1 MILEKK
7 WTFFTSCSPLGR
19 VINSLVPHRL
29 GIAWRSV
36 CSFSPPPPAAIK
48 YSYVHSSKPDQL
60 LSCSDFAAVLGMC
73 SGGCKGGFFQP
84 RITSLLCN
92 YITQPLR
99 TCTASAS
106 VAARN
111 WPKWCAQVLRAGGV
125 GKREH
130 RSGFFWCGSGLIQG
144 CERWSPH
151 KKNFPLD
158 YRKILILATNRCKTT
173 CSSNGRTKKKKN
185 TKNTR

>member
-1 MILEKK
+1 MQVTKCESSQLRKRIFPGTRARLFCCSWVAVLLVVPPFPGMLRKEHDFREKMD
-7 WTFFTSCSPLGR
+7 FFYFLLPSRSRYQQPRTTQAWYR
-19 VINSLVPHRL
+19 VEKRVQLL
-29 GIAWRSV
+29 
-36 CSFSPPPPAAIK
+36 PPPPAAIK

-73 SGGCKGGFFQP
+73 SGGCKGGFFRP

-111 WPKWCAQVLRAGGV
+111 WPKWCAQVL
-125 GKREH
+125 
-130 RSGFFWCGSGLIQG
+130 
-144 CERWSPH
+144 
-151 KKNFPLD
+151 
-158 YRKILILATNRCKTT
+158 
-173 CSSNGRTKKKKN
+173 
-185 TKNTR
+185 